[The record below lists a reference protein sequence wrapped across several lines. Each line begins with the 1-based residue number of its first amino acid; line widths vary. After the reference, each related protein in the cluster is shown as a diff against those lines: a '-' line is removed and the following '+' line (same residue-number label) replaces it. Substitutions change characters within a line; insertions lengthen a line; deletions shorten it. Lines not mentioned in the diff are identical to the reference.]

1 MEFKIGDKVRI
12 IERDIMG
19 YVDEINAIKVTNPET
34 LEVKY
39 IGEYKVHSGNNFYI
53 CYHDELES
61 FKEKKQIKDLSEEQ
75 LENNIN
81 NPKVLELIGFVYL
94 WQGKSVESICEVY
107 EPICKLKELFEQEI
121 EVEE

>member
-12 IERDIMG
+12 IERDIIG

-61 FKEKKQIKDLSEEQ
+61 FKEKKQIKDLTTSEFEQ
-75 LENNIN
+75 NIN
-81 NPKVLELIGFVYL
+81 NPKLLELLGFVVL
-94 WQGKSVESICEVY
+94 WQNKGVEEIREIY
-107 EPICKLKELFEQEI
+107 QPICKLKELFEQEI